1 MMRIYKAATPDGGSN
16 LNVLKFSQVMLEN
29 GLSLQTRPPGGI
41 SVAASAALAGGVKMN
56 AGQDAWARMSGRSFG
71 RIKLMMN
78 LREMMNREREGLAE
92 EGGEETA
99 RSDAVVLGAAEG

>member
-1 MMRIYKAATPDGGSN
+1 
-16 LNVLKFSQVMLEN
+16 
-29 GLSLQTRPPGGI
+29 
-41 SVAASAALAGGVKMN
+41 
-56 AGQDAWARMSGRSFG
+56 MSGRSFG

-99 RSDAVVLGAAEG
+99 LSDAVVLGAAEG